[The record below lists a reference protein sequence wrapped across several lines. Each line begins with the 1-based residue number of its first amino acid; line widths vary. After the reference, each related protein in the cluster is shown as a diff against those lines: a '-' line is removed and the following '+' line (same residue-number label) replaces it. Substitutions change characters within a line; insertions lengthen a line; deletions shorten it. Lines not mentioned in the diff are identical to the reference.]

1 MADPRFD
8 SDHAPGAL
16 VPTAS
21 ATPCLFVARE
31 RLPAWMPTPYTYA
44 LHLTGQVPFPEL
56 DTAILKRGRWLEC
69 AGRAAI
75 QDEFGLVPHAV
86 DLRREALTIPL
97 RCWLDD
103 IVAADTAVEY
113 KSVSERDF
121 AEHWADGPPDYPIA
135 QASVQMTVDQT
146 LARVLIVPVIF
157 GYAGIRVER
166 FEVARDPA
174 IVDMIQATTAEFVAL
189 LRRGELPEYDGSEP
203 SYRAWSQRYAPGDV
217 VLDLSDDAEARWRAE
232 QWYQSKLDKADVE
245 AAIEAHRWYFSRV
258 LDRAGDGYSRIR
270 IASLPEDIKL
280 SRIERKAYSVAA
292 STALSWR
299 FVKRE
304 K

>member
-1 MADPRFD
+1 
-8 SDHAPGAL
+8 
-16 VPTAS
+16 
-21 ATPCLFVARE
+21 
-31 RLPAWMPTPYTYA
+31 MP
-44 LHLTGQVPFPEL
+44 L
-56 DTAILKRGRWLEC
+56 
-69 AGRAAI
+69 
-75 QDEFGLVPHAV
+75 AV
-86 DLRREALTIPL
+86 DKRREALSIPL

-103 IVAADTAVEY
+103 LVSEDTAVEY

-121 AEHWADGPPDYPIA
+121 AEKWADGPPDYPVA
-135 QASVQMTVDQT
+135 QASCQIATDPK
-146 LARVLIVPVIF
+146 LARVLIVPIIF
-157 GYAGIRVER
+157 SFAAIRVER

-203 SYRAWSQRYAPGDV
+203 SYRAWSQRYAPAEA

-232 QWYQSKLDKADVE
+232 AWWQAKLDRAD
-245 AAIEAHRWYFSRV
+245 IEASLDAHKWFFSRV

-270 IASLPEDIKL
+270 VASLPEDIKL
-280 SRIERKAYSVAA
+280 SRTERKAYSVAA

-299 FVKRE
+299 FVRRE